1 MWNGRRRA
9 VRGLVAAGA
18 WLLAQGLGVESGWAQ
33 TPGQDVERNLI
44 DRYVDAKL
52 AEVGAPVAPRASDG
66 EFLRRLY
73 LDLTGRLPEAE
84 VTRKFLA
91 DASPDKRAKAIA
103 SLFPPLPVSGMRS
116 VKEAAFLDRWTYF
129 FCDLFRNGQLLEE
142 GINVFYDH
150 IYRSLTLN
158 VPYDEFVRDLLT
170 ASATSTWADGAA
182 NFVARSHVFE
192 GDGYQMNHE
201 DTADEIA
208 IQTTKL
214 FLGVNAECVSCHDGA
229 HHLEKV
235 NLWLSQRKR
244 AELWR
249 QASFFGKTLI
259 DPSYGRFPHFQVKDT
274 RSGYDL
280 TTRSSLRPP
289 RDRQADVT
297 PTFLLT
303 GERPMAGENY
313 RQAYARMLTGHRQFA
328 RATVN
333 LIWAELMGR
342 GIVDPPFE
350 FDLARQDPKN
360 PPPAPWTIQP
370 THPELLDALADSFR
384 QSGYDLR
391 KLMQMIVSSE
401 AYQRAAVA
409 PKGWKP
415 GHDALYSRR
424 FVRRMSAEQAWDA
437 IAQVAGVPQ
446 SFKVTFADK
455 KALSV
460 MQTRSP
466 QDVEKADRGLIK
478 LLQSFGQC
486 DRYAV
491 AATRRP
497 SMVQAAMLM
506 NDKTV
511 RERVKVAKGGRLERL
526 LRAEP
531 QLSNG
536 AIAEELY
543 LAALSRMPE
552 QEEKRLAEEALR
564 EYREQGAE
572 DLLWVLINRLDF
584 LFY

>member
-1 MWNGRRRA
+1 MLSLLCLLALPG
-9 VRGLVAAGA
+9 VAA
-18 WLLAQGLGVESGWAQ
+18 E
-33 TPGQDVERNLI
+33 PNLI
-44 DRYVDAKL
+44 DRYIDAKL
-52 AEVGAPVAPRASDG
+52 AEAKAPMAERSSDA
-66 EFLRRLY
+66 EFLRRVY
-73 LDLTGRLPEAE
+73 LDLIGKLPDTA
-84 VTRKFLA
+84 TAKKFVA
-91 DASPDKRAKAIA
+91 DTDPEKRAKLVD
-103 SLFPPLPVSGMRS
+103 SLFPPMPVSGMRS
-116 VKEAAFLDRWTYF
+116 VKEAPFFDRWTYF
-129 FCDLFRNGQLLEE
+129 FSDLFRNGQLLEE
-142 GINVFYDH
+142 GINTFYDH

-158 VPYDEFVRDLLT
+158 VPYDEFVRDLIT

-182 NFVARSHVFE
+182 NFIARSHVFE

-208 IQTTKL
+208 INTTKL

-229 HHLEKV
+229 QHLEKV

-249 QASFFGKTLI
+249 QASFFGKTFI

-274 RSGYDL
+274 RKGYDL

-289 RDRQADVT
+289 RNKNADIT
-297 PTFLLT
+297 PTFMLT
-303 GERPMAGENY
+303 GERALPGESP
-313 RQAYARMLTGHRQFA
+313 RQAYARMLTSHPQFA

-333 LIWAELMGR
+333 LFWAELMGQ

-370 THPELLDALADSFR
+370 THPELLDALAADFR
-384 QSGYDLR
+384 EHNHDLR
-391 KLMQMIVSSE
+391 RLMKMIVTSE
-401 AYQRAAVA
+401 AYQRSSKA

-415 GHDALYSRR
+415 DHDSLYARR
-424 FVRRMSAEQAWDA
+424 LVRRMSAEQAWDS
-437 IAQVAGVPQ
+437 IADLVGVPQ
-446 SFKVTFADK
+446 SIKVTFADK
-455 KALSV
+455 KATRV

-478 LLQSFGQC
+478 VLQSFGQC
-486 DRYAV
+486 DRYAIE
-491 AATRRP
+491 ANRKP
-497 SMVQAAMLM
+497 SMVQSAVLM

-511 RERVKVAKGGRLERL
+511 RERLKIAKGSRLEAL
-526 LRAEP
+526 LRADP
-531 QLSNG
+531 QKSN
-536 AIAEELY
+536 AEIVNELY
-543 LAALSRMPE
+543 YAALARPASDKERDLGVE
-552 QEEKRLAEEALR
+552 VLR

>member
-1 MWNGRRRA
+1 MRFFLL
-9 VRGLVAAGA
+9 LVFCTFLGSAA
-18 WLLAQGLGVESGWAQ
+18 E
-33 TPGQDVERNLI
+33 PNLI
-44 DRYVDAKL
+44 DRYIDAKL
-52 AEVGAPVAPRASDG
+52 AEAKAPVAARSGDA
-66 EFLRRLY
+66 EFLRRVY
-73 LDLTGRLPEAE
+73 LDLTGKLPDAA
-84 VTRKFLA
+84 TARKFL
-91 DASPDKRAKAIA
+91 DGQDLGKRSKLVD

-116 VKEAAFLDRWTYF
+116 LKEAPFLDRWTYF
-129 FCDLFRNGQLLEE
+129 FSDLFRNGQLLEE
-142 GINVFYDH
+142 GINTFYDH

-158 VPYDEFVRDLLT
+158 VPYDEFVRDLIT

-182 NFVARSHVFE
+182 NFIARSHIFE

-208 IQTTKL
+208 INTTKL

-274 RSGYDL
+274 RKGYDL

-289 RDRQADVT
+289 RTQNADIT
-297 PTFLLT
+297 PTFMLT
-303 GERPMAGENY
+303 GERGLPGEPP
-313 RQAYARMLTGHRQFA
+313 RQAYARLLTSHPQFA

-333 LIWAELMGR
+333 LFWAELMGQ

-370 THPELLDALADSFR
+370 THPELLDALAADFR
-384 QSGYDLR
+384 EHNHDLR
-391 KLMQMIVSSE
+391 RLMKLIVTSE
-401 AYQRAAVA
+401 AYQRSAKA

-415 GHDALYSRR
+415 EHDSLYARR
-424 FVRRMSAEQAWDA
+424 LIRRMSAEQAWDS
-437 IAQVAGVPQ
+437 IADLVGVPQ
-446 SFKVTFADK
+446 SIKVTYADK
-455 KALSV
+455 KATRV

-466 QDVEKADRGLIK
+466 QDVEKADRGLVK
-478 LLQSFGQC
+478 VLQSFGQC
-486 DRYAV
+486 DRYAIE
-491 AATRRP
+491 ATRKP
-497 SMVQAAMLM
+497 SMVQSAVLM
-506 NDKTV
+506 NDKTI
-511 RERVKVAKGGRLERL
+511 RERLKVAKGSRLESL
-526 LRAEP
+526 LRADP
-531 QLSNG
+531 QKSN
-536 AIAEELY
+536 AEIVDELY
-543 LAALSRMPE
+543 YAALARPASDKERDLGVE
-552 QEEKRLAEEALR
+552 VLR